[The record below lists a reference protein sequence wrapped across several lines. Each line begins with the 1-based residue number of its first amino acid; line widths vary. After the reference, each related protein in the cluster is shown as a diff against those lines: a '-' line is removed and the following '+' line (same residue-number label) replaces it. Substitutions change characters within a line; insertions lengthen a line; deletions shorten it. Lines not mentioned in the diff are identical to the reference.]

1 MNKFYIILPLF
12 SLLFKVFSQSVSVD
26 QTFNQN
32 DFGYGSGNGFNN
44 TPNET
49 VVLSDGKIIIVGSF
63 NNYNTINRGG
73 IVRLN
78 PNGSI
83 DDSFKPFGANNVIN
97 AIALQTDG
105 KFLIGGEF
113 TSYNNISRNK
123 IARINTDGSLD
134 VSFIPFNFSSNAII
148 TDIVVQP
155 NNKILVAGIF
165 STYNGISRNC
175 IVRLNEDG
183 TMDNSFNPGTGIQ
196 NSYPFSTPK
205 VNRILLQNDSKII
218 LVGLF
223 LSYNNT
229 SRGSIVRI
237 NSDGTIDN
245 TFNSSLGTDDGTIN
259 SEIHCIEIN
268 SSGKIFIGGRFSSYN
283 NNSKSFLAQLNS
295 DGTLDNSF
303 SLSGTGLN
311 AFVKDIHI
319 YSSGSILIT
328 GAFTLFNGTSKRGL
342 LRLNLDGTIDNTFNP
357 GTGFS
362 GSEMSFYLQT
372 DNKIILIGNYFSYNN
387 NTLNYVTRINND
399 GTIDINFNPKTS
411 FNDTV
416 LTTAVQSD
424 GKILVGGMFNTFF
437 GNQKGHL
444 VRLLSDGSIDNTFNT
459 GTGANGTVRC
469 IKVLSNGKILIV
481 GDFLDYN
488 GSSRGGIALINID
501 GSIDNSFTTT
511 SGANGIINS
520 VLQQSD
526 GKIIIVGSFSTFNNV
541 SRVGIARLNADGTVD
556 NTFTTGVGANGQIVS
571 SVILSDGKILIG
583 GNFTSYNGFSCNRI
597 ARLNSNG
604 TFDNSFNSGIG
615 FNSDVLV
622 LSLQIDNKILVG
634 GAFTNYNTI
643 EKERL
648 VRLNSDGTV
657 DNSFNASAE
666 NYVYSI
672 AIQSDNKIVIGGA
685 FYLVNNGDRNRIARL
700 NSDGTLDNMF
710 HTGYGF
716 EDGGFVYSI
725 SFQNDSKIIVG
736 GEILK
741 FNKVGRNRLFRL
753 EVITCP
759 FSSNVIVSSNVLNA
773 ATSNAFYSWIDCLGE
788 SIFLPPYPAYLLNQT
803 NQSYTVT
810 SNSSYRVMITKDG
823 CSLLSNCIP
832 ISVTSTLNSIDNNT
846 IIYPNP
852 TSYNLTIILK
862 ETSFIEIYSLE
873 GKLIQKFDN
882 INEVTLD
889 ISTYS
894 KGLYLVKTSLGT
906 LKFIKE

>member
-362 GSEMSFYLQT
+362 GSEMSFYLQS

-387 NTLNYVTRINND
+387 SSLNYISRINTD
-399 GTIDINFNPKTS
+399 GTLDISFNPKTS

-416 LTTAVQSD
+416 LATAVQSD
-424 GKILVGGMFNTFF
+424 GKILIGGMFNTYF
-437 GNQKGHL
+437 GNQKGNL
-444 VRLLSDGSIDNTFNT
+444 VRLLSDGTIDNTFNT

-469 IKVLSNGKILIV
+469 IKVLSNGKIFIA
-481 GDFLDYN
+481 GEFIDYN
-488 GSSRGGIALINID
+488 GTFRGGIALINSD
-501 GSIDNSFTTT
+501 GSLDNNFTTT
-511 SGANGIINS
+511 SGADGIIFS
-520 VLQQSD
+520 VALQTD
-526 GKIIIVGSFSTFNNV
+526 GKIIIVGSFSTFNNAN
-541 SRVGIARLNADGTVD
+541 RVGIARLNVDGTVD
-556 NTFTTGVGANGQIVS
+556 NTFTTGVGANAQIS
-571 SVILSDGKILIG
+571 SVVIQNDGKIIIG
-583 GNFTSYNGFSCNRI
+583 GSFTSYNGFTCNRI
-597 ARLNSNG
+597 ARLNNNG
-604 TFDNSFNSGIG
+604 TFDNSFVSGIG

-622 LSLQIDNKILVG
+622 LTMQSDNKILVG

-648 VRLNSDGTV
+648 LRIHSDGSV
-657 DNSFNASAE
+657 DNTFNSSVE

-672 AIQSDNKIVIGGA
+672 TIQSDNKILIGGA

-725 SFQNDSKIIVG
+725 SIQNDSKIIVG
-736 GEILK
+736 GEVLK
-741 FNKVGRNRLFRL
+741 FNKVGRNRVFRL
-753 EVITCP
+753 EVITCS
-759 FSSNVIVSSNVLNA
+759 FNSNVTISSNILTATTNNA
-773 ATSNAFYSWIDCLGE
+773 YYSWIDCFGE
-788 SIFLPPYPAYLLNQT
+788 AAFPSPYPAYILNQT

-810 SNSSYRVMITKDG
+810 TNSSYRVMITKDG
-823 CSLLSNCIP
+823 CSILSNCIP
-832 ISVTSTLNSIDNNT
+832 VSITSVLNPIEGSAIL
-846 IIYPNP
+846 YPNP
-852 TSYNLTIILK
+852 SSEKLNILLK
-862 ETSFIEIYSLE
+862 EFSFLEIYSID
-873 GKLIQKFDN
+873 GKLIQNFDN
-882 INEVTLD
+882 IKELTID
-889 ISTYS
+889 ISSYS
-894 KGLYLVKTSLGT
+894 IGLYLIKTSLGT
-906 LKFIKE
+906 IKFIKE